1 MSQGLNNREIAA
13 TLFIS
18 EGMIRAHIRNMLNRL
33 DVGDRAQ
40 LMCYSTPQRVS
51 KFKNL
56 MNIFPQQ
63 FFKAIMVAAMLLD
76 A

>member
-40 LMCYSTPQRVS
+40 LMCYPTPQRVS